1 MTHPPTHPT
10 DGNQPSPP
18 APTRPTASGT
28 HPVRSPLLRAL
39 LADVR
44 EDGPAAE
51 EAFWRHAAETGT
63 PLVEPDPEGDPDH
76 RLVTFVRRED
86 PGHPATHV
94 LALVHTVTDKDRH
107 AGDLAP
113 HLMERVEG
121 TGVWAISH
129 RLRAD
134 HRASYQFHA
143 TDGSREDALRA
154 DRAAWLQVLDRAE
167 PDPLNTRAPLP
178 SRDGR
183 NPASVLELPDAPPQ
197 PRTRRRDDAAR
208 GRTLDAEVDGR
219 RITVHLPPGHHRGGG
234 PYALAVLLDG
244 EVWGPVLG
252 VGDILDNLHA
262 DGVLPPTV
270 AVLVDTMGRRMEDL
284 ACSAPFV
291 DWLADTLLPWAGQGY
306 GAGADAARTVV
317 AGQSAGGLTA
327 AFAAFRRPD
336 RFGRALSQSG
346 SFWWPDDERG
356 GEWLTGQYAWA
367 ERRPVALRLEVGLQE
382 WMLLAE
388 NRRLRNVLRARGYD
402 VRYREFNGGHDYAC
416 WRGGLADG
424 LADLLGGERTHAATP
439 RFPAT

>member
-1 MTHPPTHPT
+1 MTYPPRRNPPPPPVSAEALSAGPAAPEEPT
-10 DGNQPSPP
+10 
-18 APTRPTASGT
+18 
-28 HPVRSPLLRAL
+28 VRSPLLRTL

-44 EDGPAAE
+44 AGDPGAE
-51 EAFWRHAAETGT
+51 EAFWRYAAATGT

-76 RLVTFVRRED
+76 RLVTFVRREE
-86 PGHPATHV
+86 PSRPATHV

-113 HLMERVEG
+113 HLMERIEG
-121 TGVWAISH
+121 TGIWAISH

-167 PDPLNTRAPLP
+167 PDPLNTRVPLP

-183 NPASVLELPDAPPQ
+183 NPASVLELPDSPPQ
-197 PRTRRRDDAAR
+197 SRIARRDGTER

-219 RITVHLPPGHHRGGG
+219 RITVHLPPGHHRDGR

-244 EVWGPVLG
+244 EMWGPVLG

-262 DGVLPPTV
+262 DGELPPTV
-270 AVLVDTMGRRMEDL
+270 AVLVDTMGRRMDDL
-284 ACSAPFV
+284 ACSGPFV
-291 DWLADTLLPWAGQGY
+291 DWLADTLLPWAEREY
-306 GAGADAARTVV
+306 GAGADAARTAI

-336 RFGRALSQSG
+336 RFGLALSQSG

-367 ERRPVALRLEVGLQE
+367 ERRPVTLRLEVGLQE
-382 WMLLAE
+382 WMLLGE

-402 VRYREFNGGHDYAC
+402 VRYGEFNGGHDYAC

-424 LADLLGGERTHAATP
+424 LVDLLGGR
-439 RFPAT
+439 

>member
-1 MTHPPTHPT
+1 MTYPPRR
-10 DGNQPSPP
+10 NPP
-18 APTRPTASGT
+18 APPTDPTAPPAPAGPT
-28 HPVRSPLLRAL
+28 GFEVTTVRSPLLRTL
-39 LADVR
+39 LEEVR
-44 EDGPAAE
+44 EGKPDAE
-51 EAFWRHAAETGT
+51 EAFWRYVKATGA
-63 PLVEPDPEGDPDH
+63 PLVEPDPEGEADH

-86 PGHPATHV
+86 PERPATHV

-113 HLMERVEG
+113 HLMTRLTG

-129 RLRAD
+129 RLRTD

-143 TDGSREDALRA
+143 TAGAREDALRA
-154 DRAAWLQVLDRAE
+154 DRPSWLKVLDHAE
-167 PDPLNTRAPLP
+167 PDPLNTGAPLP

-183 NPASVLELPDAPPQ
+183 NPASVLELPEAPDQ
-197 PRTRRRDDAAR
+197 SRTRRRDDVDR

-219 RITVHLPPGHHRGGG
+219 RITVHLPPGHRPDAG

-244 EVWGPVLG
+244 EMWGPVLG
-252 VGDILDNLHA
+252 VGDIFDNLHA
-262 DGVLPPTV
+262 DGELPPTV
-270 AVLVDTMGRRMEDL
+270 AVLVDTMGRRMQDL

-291 DWLADTLLPWAGQGY
+291 DWLADTLLPWAEREC
-306 GAGADAARTVV
+306 GAGADPARTVI

-327 AFAAFRRPD
+327 AFAAFQRPD
-336 RFGRALSQSG
+336 RFGLALSQSG

-367 ERRPVALRLEVGLQE
+367 ERRPVTLHLEVGRQE
-382 WMLLAE
+382 WMLLEE

-424 LADLLGGERTHAATP
+424 LAALLGPE
-439 RFPAT
+439 

>member
-1 MTHPPTHPT
+1 MTYPPRRNPPPPPVSAEALSAGPAAPEEPT
-10 DGNQPSPP
+10 
-18 APTRPTASGT
+18 
-28 HPVRSPLLRAL
+28 VRSPLLRTL

-44 EDGPAAE
+44 AGDPGAE
-51 EAFWRHAAETGT
+51 EAFWRYAAATGT

-76 RLVTFVRRED
+76 RLVTFVRREE
-86 PGHPATHV
+86 PSRPATHV

-113 HLMERVEG
+113 HLMERIEG

-167 PDPLNTRAPLP
+167 PDPLNTRVPLP

-183 NPASVLELPDAPPQ
+183 NPASVLELPDSPPQ
-197 PRTRRRDDAAR
+197 SRIARRDGTER

-219 RITVHLPPGHHRGGG
+219 RITVHLPPGHHRDGR

-244 EVWGPVLG
+244 EMWGPVLG

-262 DGVLPPTV
+262 DGELPPTV
-270 AVLVDTMGRRMEDL
+270 AVLVDTMGRRMDDL
-284 ACSAPFV
+284 ACSGPFV
-291 DWLADTLLPWAGQGY
+291 DWLADTLLPWAEREY
-306 GAGADAARTVV
+306 GAGADAARTAI

-336 RFGRALSQSG
+336 RFGLALSQSG

-356 GEWLTGQYAWA
+356 VEWLTGQYAWA
-367 ERRPVALRLEVGLQE
+367 ERRPVTLRLEVGLQE
-382 WMLLAE
+382 WMLLGE

-402 VRYREFNGGHDYAC
+402 VRYGEFNGGHDYAC

-424 LADLLGGERTHAATP
+424 LVDLLGGR
-439 RFPAT
+439 

>member
-1 MTHPPTHPT
+1 MTYPPRR
-10 DGNQPSPP
+10 NPP
-18 APTRPTASGT
+18 PPVSTEPLSAGPAVPEEPA
-28 HPVRSPLLRAL
+28 VRSPLLRTL

-44 EDGPAAE
+44 AGDPGAE
-51 EAFWRHAAETGT
+51 EAFWRYAAATGT

-76 RLVTFVRRED
+76 RLVTFVRREE
-86 PGHPATHV
+86 PSRPATHV

-113 HLMERVEG
+113 HLMERIEG

-167 PDPLNTRAPLP
+167 PDPLNTRVPLP

-183 NPASVLELPDAPPQ
+183 NPASVLELPDSPPQ
-197 PRTRRRDDAAR
+197 SRIARRDGTER

-219 RITVHLPPGHHRGGG
+219 RITVHLPPVHRRGGG

-244 EVWGPVLG
+244 EMWGPVLG

-262 DGVLPPTV
+262 DGELPPTV
-270 AVLVDTMGRRMEDL
+270 AVLVETMGRRMEDL
-284 ACSAPFV
+284 ACSGPFV
-291 DWLADTLLPWAGQGY
+291 DWLADTLLPWAEREY
-306 GAGADAARTVV
+306 GAGADAARTAI

-336 RFGRALSQSG
+336 RFGLALSQSG

-382 WMLLAE
+382 WMLLGE

-402 VRYREFNGGHDYAC
+402 VRYGEFNGGHDYAC

-424 LADLLGGERTHAATP
+424 LVDLLGGR
-439 RFPAT
+439 

>member
-1 MTHPPTHPT
+1 MTSTPPRHTP
-10 DGNQPSPP
+10 PPPP
-18 APTRPTASGT
+18 APLAAGEAGPEATA
-28 HPVRSPLLRAL
+28 VRSPLLRTL

-44 EDGPAAE
+44 EDGPDAE

-63 PLVEPDPEGDPDH
+63 PLVEPDPEGDPGH

-86 PGHPATHV
+86 PEQPATHV

-197 PRTRRRDDAAR
+197 SRIRRREDTAR

-244 EVWGPVLG
+244 EMWGPVLG

-262 DGVLPPTV
+262 DGKLPPTV

-291 DWLADTLLPWAGQGY
+291 DWLADTLLPWAEQEY
-306 GAGADAARTVV
+306 GAGAEAARTVI

-346 SFWWPDDERG
+346 SFWWPDDERA
-356 GEWLTGQYAWA
+356 GEWLTGQYARA

-424 LADLLGGERTHAATP
+424 LADLLGGD
-439 RFPAT
+439 

>member
-1 MTHPPTHPT
+1 MTYPPRRNPPPPPVSKGPASTEPISAGPT
-10 DGNQPSPP
+10 ESE
-18 APTRPTASGT
+18 ATA
-28 HPVRSPLLRAL
+28 VRSPLLRTL

-44 EDGPAAE
+44 AGKPDAE
-51 EAFWRHAAETGT
+51 EAFWRYAAATGT

-76 RLVTFVRRED
+76 RLVTLVRRED
-86 PGHPATHV
+86 PARPATHV

-113 HLMERVEG
+113 HLMERIDG

-143 TDGSREDALRA
+143 TDGAREDALRA
-154 DRAAWLQVLDRAE
+154 DRSSWLGVLDHAE
-167 PDPLNTRAPLP
+167 PDPLNDRAPLP

-197 PRTRRRDDAAR
+197 SRNRRRDDVDR

-219 RITVHLPPGHHRGGG
+219 RITVHLPPGHHPDSG

-244 EVWGPVLG
+244 EMWGPVLG

-262 DGVLPPTV
+262 DGDLPPTV

-291 DWLADTLLPWAGQGY
+291 DWLADTLLPWAGWEY

-327 AFAAFRRPD
+327 AFAAFQRPD
-336 RFGRALSQSG
+336 RFGLALSQSG

-356 GEWLTGQYAWA
+356 TEWLTGQYAWA
-367 ERRPVALRLEVGLQE
+367 ERRPVTLHLEVGLQE
-382 WMLLAE
+382 WMLLQE

-424 LADLLGGERTHAATP
+424 LAALLGEG
-439 RFPAT
+439 